1 MIEGAWLQFFAGDVA
16 CGDAACFAPW
26 VETPGFAGA
35 SLNGLV
41 DPRKWLD
48 AEWRDIARSLG
59 VVPTGMRGMHR
70 KGYEWTQAAYGLSVL
85 GALRRGSRSLG
96 VGAGHEA
103 LVYWLAAKGL
113 SVVATD
119 LYEGDWAT
127 EGAHEGDAEVMD
139 HPWRYAPFALPPVDL
154 QFRRMDAKRLE
165 FEDDSFDIVFSLSSI
180 EHVGTKMDASASMR
194 EMGRVLRPGGYAV
207 IATECVLN
215 GAPHPAYFSPEELA
229 QYVVAPSG
237 LNLIQSVSLL
247 APTAF
252 LDCAVK
258 VPEEALR
265 TPHLSLTDGTCI
277 WTSVLLFMV
286 KSVLDMRNEVR

>member
-1 MIEGAWLQFFAGDVA
+1 MIEGAWLHFFAGDVA
-16 CGDAACFAPW
+16 YGDAACFAPW
-26 VETPGFAGA
+26 VQTPGFAEA

-70 KGYEWTQAAYGLSVL
+70 KGYEWTQAAFGLSVL

-96 VGAGHEA
+96 VGAGHEV

-113 SVVATD
+113 SVVAID
-119 LYEGDWAT
+119 LYEGEWAR
-127 EGAHEGDAEVMD
+127 EGAREGDAEVMG

-154 QFRRMDAKRLE
+154 QFRRMDGRMLE
-165 FEDDSFDIVFSLSSI
+165 FEDNSFDIVFSLSSI
-180 EHVGTKMDASASMR
+180 EHFGTKADASASMR

-207 IATECVLN
+207 IATECILN
-215 GAPHPAYFSPEELA
+215 GALHPAYFSPEELA

-237 LNLIQSVSLL
+237 LDLIQPVRLT
-247 APTAF
+247 APRAF
-252 LDCAVK
+252 GECPVK
-258 VPEEALR
+258 VPEDALR

-286 KSVLDMRNEVR
+286 KPVLNMRNEVR